1 MEKIIDEK
9 GKVLHNGF
17 FTYVTLDKLKEI
29 GGSLDWDNFCVELEE
44 IYNKTRKESTEE
56 LVVHNLEYIDKI
68 NKVDKGSGVGYC
80 LPKIIEQYEKM
91 DFVLKGTINLLV
103 EIIKAEVE
111 VNPPDDETL
120 EERKPIVD
128 DLLLNI
134 LNKRSS
140 NN

>member
-17 FTYVTLDKLKEI
+17 FTYATLDKLKEI

-44 IYNKTRKESTEE
+44 IYNKTRKESTEK

-103 EIIKAEVE
+103 EIIKSEKE
-111 VNPPDDETL
+111 TDLEDEETHPN
-120 EERKPIVD
+120 RKPIVD
-128 DLLLNI
+128 ELLLSI